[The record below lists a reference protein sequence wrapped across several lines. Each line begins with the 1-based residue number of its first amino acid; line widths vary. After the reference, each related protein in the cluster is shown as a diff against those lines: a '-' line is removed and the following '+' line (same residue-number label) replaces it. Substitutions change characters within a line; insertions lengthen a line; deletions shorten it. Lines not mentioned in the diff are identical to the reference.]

1 MKKKIS
7 ESIRAKTF
15 LSMLALLAGC
25 CIIIYAVVVIFL
37 PKNYH
42 SELKSQVTADFYR
55 LAETLEKDGWEASS
69 GSLMEFSMR
78 NNASVQIIDGSGESV
93 FTVNFANGDEG
104 NVPSSSPALS
114 CSASFLQ
121 DGQIFQLFAGVSLTA
136 VTQSYEILVKLIP
149 FIASIILFI
158 SVIGALVCSRYY
170 SRPLV
175 HICSVAR
182 RMTRLDMTWK
192 CDVRRKDEIG
202 VLAASLN
209 EMSGRLSDALNSL
222 QEANEKL
229 QQDIEN
235 EREQEKRRI
244 DFFTSVSHE
253 LKTPVAVIKGE
264 LEGMICQVGE
274 YKNRDIYLRHCLK
287 TVNDMEKIVK
297 EILMAA
303 RMGGSDFRLSRSR
316 INISRMLQKS
326 CRAAKGR
333 MEDKHIKLRLAVE
346 PDFYYEGDE
355 GLLEKVFS
363 NVLGNAAAYS
373 PEGSLITVSLQ
384 DGVFAVENTGVHIG
398 EEDLKQIFTPFYRVD
413 KSRSRNSGGSG
424 LGLYITKTILARHE
438 IPCSMEN
445 TQEGVCFT
453 ADFVPGATP

>member
-7 ESIRAKTF
+7 ESIWAKTF

-42 SELKSQVTADFYR
+42 SELKSQVTADFCR
-55 LAETLEKDGWEASS
+55 LAETLEKNGWEASS
-69 GSLMEFSMR
+69 ESLMEFSMR
-78 NNASVQIIDGSGESV
+78 NNASVRIEDGSGETV
-93 FTVNFANGDEG
+93 FSVNFANAEG
-104 NVPSSSPALS
+104 KTPPSSSPSLS
-114 CSASFLQ
+114 CSASFVQ
-121 DGQIFQLFAGVSLTA
+121 DGRIFQLFAGVSLAA
-136 VTQSYEILVKLIP
+136 VTQSYDILIKLIP
-149 FIASIILFI
+149 FIAAIILFI
-158 SVIGALVCSRYY
+158 SVTGALVCSRYY

-175 HICSVAR
+175 HICGVAR
-182 RMTRLDMTWK
+182 RMTGLDMTWK
-192 CDVRRKDEIG
+192 CDVKRKDEIG

-222 QEANEKL
+222 QAANEKL

-235 EREQEKRRI
+235 EREQERRRI

-274 YKNRDIYLRHCLK
+274 YRNRDIYLRHCLK
-287 TVNDMEKIVK
+287 TANDMEKIVK

-303 RMGGSDFRLSRSR
+303 RMGGSDFRLSRCR
-316 INISRMLQKS
+316 INISHMLQKS
-326 CRAAKGR
+326 CRRAEGR
-333 MEDKHIKLRLAVE
+333 MEDRHIKLWSSIE

-355 GLLEKVFS
+355 RLLEKVFS

-373 PEGSLITVSLQ
+373 PEGAAVTVSLQ
-384 DGVFAVENTGVHIG
+384 EGIFAVENTGVHIG
-398 EEDLKQIFTPFYRVD
+398 EEDLKQIFTPFYRAD

-424 LGLYITKTILARHE
+424 LGLYITKTILARHGVL
-438 IPCSMEN
+438 CSMEN
-445 TQEGVCFT
+445 TEEGVRFT
-453 ADFVPGATP
+453 AVFR